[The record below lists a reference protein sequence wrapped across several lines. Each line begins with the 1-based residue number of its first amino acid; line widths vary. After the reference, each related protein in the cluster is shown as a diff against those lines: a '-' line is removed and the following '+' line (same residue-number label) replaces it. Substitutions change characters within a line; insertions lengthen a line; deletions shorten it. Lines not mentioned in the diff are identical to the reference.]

1 MATVNHTSDKSLSTS
16 FPEPSP
22 CHDLTETAFS
32 PSSHRQ
38 RQYSLSLFLQ
48 NPLSSYSTPSQSWAK
63 FIPSFSFR
71 HSFPQGISDKR
82 VQLQMTSETTFSLPF
97 PSTPIPSYYTMF
109 SQFTIH
115 IFFSYCP
122 LLPSSISP
130 SLPLYTP
137 ALPSTLSREHQPQM
151 LLPQQT
157 HTPHT
162 LWLTHTPSKP
172 SLNVTQLS

>member
-1 MATVNHTSDKSLSTS
+1 
-16 FPEPSP
+16 
-22 CHDLTETAFS
+22 
-32 PSSHRQ
+32 
-38 RQYSLSLFLQ
+38 
-48 NPLSSYSTPSQSWAK
+48 
-63 FIPSFSFR
+63 
-71 HSFPQGISDKR
+71 
-82 VQLQMTSETTFSLPF
+82 MTSETTFSLPF

-115 IFFSYCP
+115 FFFSYCP

-157 HTPHT
+157 HTLHALRDTPYP
-162 LWLTHTPSKP
+162 LANTHTRQTKPECYTAQLDQCNVHGQKPKFHMQAKPTSYLLWNTAQPAAQYLSCWSSGQAPHPLSKLTTVRQF
-172 SLNVTQLS
+172 SDWSTKGSML